1 MLEVQKQKRIS
12 PFSSKLFSRLI
23 AFTAAFLVFA
33 LLFGSMFQM
42 FESIS
47 MQAMLRMNEEFSAQA
62 STISDSMQSII
73 NTLGIQ
79 MFYIS
84 STAKL
89 RKSTSLT
96 QNERVFALRELWQY
110 AMSGSMLHSIYVF
123 NPKLDYVYTTDNDYM
138 SASMD
143 GFYDQD
149 AVALYRQRSPENR
162 MRLYHRTFRENGEDY
177 GSEWYSYLVY
187 EVTAS
192 GKTGESAVML
202 NLNAD
207 WFREH
212 LLNFQGENYVIVSS
226 DSYVVASQREELNAM
241 SLSLLGRIGEQKR
254 GYLIERL
261 NGKRT
266 ICFFSPL
273 DVNDWYCLRYV
284 AYADCL
290 PGLAKIRSYA
300 WIALIACAL
309 LSALGVALIRV
320 YDPYRRMTA
329 ALNRTHE
336 VENVQQAAEQV
347 EKIVATSL
355 NRKREDA
362 LRLWVNGQPSEE
374 GLVRFPAV
382 PILLEMSPDERLR
395 GLLAQET
402 PDCVI
407 CAVGEASLAL
417 CAPAAGQSAV
427 DICLHLATQMHCRC
441 YYGLPIQSPSEL
453 PARYQALLERKK
465 LRFFYPGQ
473 QVFAQTAAESA
484 GKSAEELETAL
495 NTCFNA
501 AKTGKE
507 IAFGKL
513 MEQLK
518 GENYENVLFTLKR
531 LDHLLDSALPGDS
544 AARPTLEKLLAAAQT
559 PEDVSAR
566 FEPRLEKLLS
576 QQKAQKH
583 NRTQE
588 IVIQINQRL
597 EQGFRD
603 TGIGAQSIAEEMGV
617 SAAYLRK
624 QYLTEAGVSI
634 GDKLNQLRMDEAS
647 RLLLETDQPIESIA
661 RQIGVENTK
670 YFFVLFKKFKGMTP
684 RQFRCK
690 AETSRSL

>member
-1 MLEVQKQKRIS
+1 MLEVQKQKRVS

-226 DSYVVASQREELNAM
+226 DSYVVASQCEELNAM

-300 WIALIACAL
+300 WIALTLIACAL

-347 EKIVATSL
+347 EKTVTKNMETTVFLLSNA
-355 NRKREDA
+355 
-362 LRLWVNGQPSEE
+362 
-374 GLVRFPAV
+374 LVRGDYSKA
-382 PILLEMSPDERLR
+382 
-395 GLLAQET
+395 
-402 PDCVI
+402 
-407 CAVGEASLAL
+407 
-417 CAPAAGQSAV
+417 
-427 DICLHLATQMHCRC
+427 
-441 YYGLPIQSPSEL
+441 Y
-453 PARYQALLERKK
+453 ALLD
-465 LRFFYPGQ
+465 LLM
-473 QVFAQTAAESA
+473 AQREEPYTILAVLSSAYIDMYRVRAAIEA
-484 GKSAEELETAL
+484 GKTSMAPTEYGDYRGRDFRLKYAERDVRDLSIEMLRECLSLLL
-495 NTCFNA
+495 NCDLS
-501 AKTGKE
+501 
-507 IAFGKL
+507 IKL
-513 MEQLK
+513 SG
-518 GENYENVLFTLKR
+518 GENMDR
-531 LDHLLDSALPGDS
+531 IA
-544 AARPTLEKLLAAAQT
+544 LEKLFAQ
-559 PEDVSAR
+559 
-566 FEPRLEKLLS
+566 LLYVAHRGS
-576 QQKAQKH
+576 VA
-583 NRTQE
+583 
-588 IVIQINQRL
+588 
-597 EQGFRD
+597 
-603 TGIGAQSIAEEMGV
+603 
-617 SAAYLRK
+617 
-624 QYLTEAGVSI
+624 
-634 GDKLNQLRMDEAS
+634 
-647 RLLLETDQPIESIA
+647 
-661 RQIGVENTK
+661 
-670 YFFVLFKKFKGMTP
+670 
-684 RQFRCK
+684 
-690 AETSRSL
+690 

>member
-1 MLEVQKQKRIS
+1 MLEVQKQKRVS

-96 QNERVFALRELWQY
+96 RNERVFALRELWQY

-226 DSYVVASQREELNAM
+226 DSYVVASQCEELNAM

-300 WIALIACAL
+300 WIALTLIACAL

-374 GLVRFPAV
+374 GL
-382 PILLEMSPDERLR
+382 
-395 GLLAQET
+395 G
-402 PDCVI
+402 
-407 CAVGEASLAL
+407 
-417 CAPAAGQSAV
+417 
-427 DICLHLATQMHCRC
+427 
-441 YYGLPIQSPSEL
+441 
-453 PARYQALLERKK
+453 
-465 LRFFYPGQ
+465 
-473 QVFAQTAAESA
+473 
-484 GKSAEELETAL
+484 
-495 NTCFNA
+495 
-501 AKTGKE
+501 
-507 IAFGKL
+507 
-513 MEQLK
+513 
-518 GENYENVLFTLKR
+518 
-531 LDHLLDSALPGDS
+531 ALPGGADPAGNVPRRAS
-544 AARPTLEKLLAAAQT
+544 ARPSRAGNAGLRRLRRRRGVAGALRACRRSIRGGYLPASGDTDALPVLLRPADSIALRIARAVSGSFGTQKAALLLSGTAGFRPNGRRVRREERGRAGNGAEHLLQRRQNGQRNRLRQAHGAAQ
-559 PEDVSAR
+559 R
-566 FEPRLEKLLS
+566 RKL
-576 QQKAQKH
+576 
-583 NRTQE
+583 
-588 IVIQINQRL
+588 
-597 EQGFRD
+597 
-603 TGIGAQSIAEEMGV
+603 
-617 SAAYLRK
+617 
-624 QYLTEAGVSI
+624 
-634 GDKLNQLRMDEAS
+634 
-647 RLLLETDQPIESIA
+647 
-661 RQIGVENTK
+661 
-670 YFFVLFKKFKGMTP
+670 
-684 RQFRCK
+684 
-690 AETSRSL
+690 